1 MEKKLIG
8 IFVCMLLLIPALSMS
23 AAADSEAKLD
33 IQIFGGFPL
42 PVLIRNAG
50 GVIVNIGDTTA
61 YNISYTLSIIGG
73 TSGNINIIY
82 EGYYEYLE
90 PLSTSGNALGVMTPN
105 ANGFGL
111 VTITLTASATNAD
124 SVTVKAKGFQIGDF
138 TWVPLSWVIPRI
150 LKGFFP
156 WLDFE

>member
-1 MEKKLIG
+1 MKNRLVG
-8 IFVCMLLLIPALSMS
+8 VLVCMLLFIPALSMS
-23 AAADSEAKLD
+23 VAADSEAKLD

-50 GVIVNIGDTTA
+50 GVIVNIGDATA
-61 YNISYTLSIIGG
+61 YNISYILSIIGG
-73 TSGNINIIY
+73 TSGNINITY

-90 PLSTSGNALGVMTPN
+90 PLSTGGDALGVMTPN

-124 SVTVKAKGFQIGDF
+124 NVTETAKGFQLGYF
-138 TWVPLSWVIPRI
+138 TWVPMSWFG
-150 LKGFFP
+150 LFS
-156 WLDFE
+156 

>member
-1 MEKKLIG
+1 MKKLIG
-8 IFVCMLLLIPALSMS
+8 MFVCMLLLIPALSMS
-23 AAADSEAKLD
+23 AAANSEAKLD

-50 GVIVNIGDTTA
+50 GVIMNIGDTTA
-61 YNISYTLSIIGG
+61 HNISYTLSIIGG
-73 TSGNINIIY
+73 TSGDINITY

-90 PLSTSGNALGVMTPN
+90 PLSTGGDALGVMTPN

-124 SVTVKAKGFQIGDF
+124 NVTETAKGFQLGYF
-138 TWVPLSWVIPRI
+138 TWVPMSWFG
-150 LKGFFP
+150 LFS
-156 WLDFE
+156 

>member
-1 MEKKLIG
+1 MKNKLVG
-8 IFVCMLLLIPALSMS
+8 ILVCMLLLIPALSMS

-73 TSGNINIIY
+73 TSGNINITY

-90 PLSTSGNALGVMTPN
+90 PLSTGGAALAVMTQN

-138 TWVPLSWVIPRI
+138 TWVPMSWFG
-150 LKGFFP
+150 LFFP
-156 WLDFE
+156 FLIP

>member
-1 MEKKLIG
+1 
-8 IFVCMLLLIPALSMS
+8 MLLFIPALSMS

-50 GVIVNIGDTTA
+50 GVIVNIGDATA

-73 TSGNINIIY
+73 TSGNINITY

-90 PLSTSGNALGVMTPN
+90 PLSTGGDALGVMTPN

-124 SVTVKAKGFQIGDF
+124 NVTETAKGFQLGYF
-138 TWVPLSWVIPRI
+138 TWVPMSWFG
-150 LKGFFP
+150 LFS
-156 WLDFE
+156 

>member
-1 MEKKLIG
+1 MKKLIG
-8 IFVCMLLLIPALSMS
+8 MFVCMLLLIPALSMS
-23 AAADSEAKLD
+23 AAANSEAKLD

-50 GVIVNIGDTTA
+50 GVIVNIGDATA

-73 TSGNINIIY
+73 TSGDINITY

-90 PLSTSGNALGVMTPN
+90 PLSTGGDALGVMTTD

-124 SVTVKAKGFQIGDF
+124 NVTETAKGFQLGYF
-138 TWVPLSWVIPRI
+138 TWVPMSWFG
-150 LKGFFP
+150 LFS
-156 WLDFE
+156 

>member
-1 MEKKLIG
+1 MKNKLVG
-8 IFVCMLLLIPALSMS
+8 ILVCMLLLIPALSMS

-50 GVIVNIGDTTA
+50 GVIVNIGDATA

-73 TSGNINIIY
+73 TSGNINITY

-90 PLSTSGNALGVMTPN
+90 PLSTGGDALGVMTTN

-124 SVTVKAKGFQIGDF
+124 NVTETAKGFQLGYF
-138 TWVPLSWVIPRI
+138 TWVPMSWFG
-150 LKGFFP
+150 LFS
-156 WLDFE
+156 

>member
-1 MEKKLIG
+1 MKNRLVG
-8 IFVCMLLLIPALSMS
+8 VLVCMLLFIPALSMS

-50 GVIVNIGDTTA
+50 GVIVNIGDATA

-73 TSGNINIIY
+73 TSGNINITY

-90 PLSTSGNALGVMTPN
+90 PLSTGGDALGVMTPN

-124 SVTVKAKGFQIGDF
+124 NVTETAKGFQLGYF
-138 TWVPLSWVIPRI
+138 TWVPMSWFG
-150 LKGFFP
+150 LFFP
-156 WLDFE
+156 F

>member
-1 MEKKLIG
+1 MKNRLVG
-8 IFVCMLLLIPALSMS
+8 VLVCMLLFIPALSMS

-50 GVIVNIGDTTA
+50 GVIVNIGDATA

-73 TSGNINIIY
+73 TSGNINITY

-90 PLSTSGNALGVMTPN
+90 PLSTGGDALGVMTPN

-124 SVTVKAKGFQIGDF
+124 NVTETAKGFQLGYF
-138 TWVPLSWVIPRI
+138 TWVPMSWFG
-150 LKGFFP
+150 LFS
-156 WLDFE
+156 

>member
-1 MEKKLIG
+1 MKNRLVG
-8 IFVCMLLLIPALSMS
+8 VLVCMLLFIPALSMS
-23 AAADSEAKLD
+23 VAADSEAKLD

-50 GVIVNIGDTTA
+50 GVIVNIGDATA

-73 TSGNINIIY
+73 TSGNINITY

-90 PLSTSGNALGVMTPN
+90 PLSTGGDALGVMTPN

-124 SVTVKAKGFQIGDF
+124 NVTETAKGFQLGYF
-138 TWVPLSWVIPRI
+138 TWVPMSWFG
-150 LKGFFP
+150 LFS
-156 WLDFE
+156 

>member
-1 MEKKLIG
+1 
-8 IFVCMLLLIPALSMS
+8 MLLFIPALSMS
-23 AAADSEAKLD
+23 VAADSEAKLD

-50 GVIVNIGDTTA
+50 GVIVNIGDATA

-73 TSGNINIIY
+73 TSGNINITY

-90 PLSTSGNALGVMTPN
+90 PLSTGGDALGVMTPN

-124 SVTVKAKGFQIGDF
+124 NVTETAKGFQLGYF
-138 TWVPLSWVIPRI
+138 TWVPMSWFG
-150 LKGFFP
+150 LFS
-156 WLDFE
+156 

>member
-1 MEKKLIG
+1 MKNKLVG
-8 IFVCMLLLIPALSMS
+8 ILVCMLLLIPALSMS

-73 TSGNINIIY
+73 TSGNIDITY
-82 EGYYEYLE
+82 GGYYEYLE
-90 PLSTSGNALGVMTPN
+90 PGDALGVITPN

-111 VTITLTASATNAD
+111 VTITLTASATNAGN
-124 SVTVKAKGFQIGDF
+124 VTETAKGFQLGYF
-138 TWVPLSWVIPRI
+138 TWVPMSWFG
-150 LKGFFP
+150 LFFP
-156 WLDFE
+156 FLIP

>member
-1 MEKKLIG
+1 MKNRLVG
-8 IFVCMLLLIPALSMS
+8 VLVCMLLFIPALSMS

-61 YNISYTLSIIGG
+61 YNISYILSIIGG
-73 TSGNINIIY
+73 TSGNINITY
-82 EGYYEYLE
+82 DGYYEYLE
-90 PLSTSGNALGVMTPN
+90 PLSTGGDALGITTPN

-124 SVTVKAKGFQIGDF
+124 SVTETAKGFQLGYF
-138 TWVPLSWVIPRI
+138 TWVPMSWFG
-150 LKGFFP
+150 LFS
-156 WLDFE
+156 

>member
-1 MEKKLIG
+1 MKTKIVG
-8 IFVCMLLLIPALSMS
+8 IFVCMLLFIPALSMS

-50 GVIVNIGDTTA
+50 GVIVNIGDATA

-73 TSGNINIIY
+73 TSGNINITY

-90 PLSTSGNALGVMTPN
+90 PLSTGGDALGVMTPN

-111 VTITLTASATNAD
+111 VTITLTASATNAGN
-124 SVTVKAKGFQIGDF
+124 VTETAKGFQLGYF
-138 TWVPLSWVIPRI
+138 TWVPMSWFG
-150 LKGFFP
+150 LFS
-156 WLDFE
+156 

>member
-1 MEKKLIG
+1 LKNRLVG
-8 IFVCMLLLIPALSMS
+8 VLVCMLLFIPALSMS

-50 GVIVNIGDTTA
+50 GVIVNIGDATA

-73 TSGNINIIY
+73 TSGNINITY

-90 PLSTSGNALGVMTPN
+90 PLSTGGDALGVMTPN

-124 SVTVKAKGFQIGDF
+124 NVTETAKGFQLGYF
-138 TWVPLSWVIPRI
+138 TWVPMSWFG
-150 LKGFFP
+150 LFS
-156 WLDFE
+156 